1 VTGATVRTY
10 VPEYVGDVAPHLLT
24 DGRLVDI
31 RPIRSDDGERLQA
44 AHSRLSAESRYR
56 RFLGPKPTL
65 TAADARYLVD
75 VDGSD
80 HFALVATAPAGAED
94 GSIVAVTRFIRVTD
108 EPEVA
113 EFAIVVGDDYQR
125 AGLATEMLDRL
136 ARAALERGVCRFRA
150 IMLADNVAVRRML
163 ERLGAGELHEERR
176 GPLSEIEI
184 RLSLVPGPVPG
195 WAPAM
200 IAGCAGS

>member
-1 VTGATVRTY
+1 
-10 VPEYVGDVAPHLLT
+10 VAPHLLT

-31 RPIRSDDGERLQA
+31 RPIRSDDGHRLQA

-75 VDGSD
+75 VDGAD
-80 HFALVATAPAGAED
+80 HFALVATVPFGDPD
-94 GSIVAVTRFIRVTD
+94 GDIVAVTRFIRATD
-108 EPEVA
+108 DPQVA

-150 IMLADNVAVRRML
+150 IMLADNLAVRRML
-163 ERLGAGELHEERR
+163 ERLAAGELHEVRR
-176 GPLSEIEI
+176 GSLSEIEI
-184 RLSLVPGPVPG
+184 RLWLVPTPVPG
-195 WAPAM
+195 GAPAM